1 MKEIDWDSL
10 RELITDGEQ
19 HFDVGQFDVISK
31 DKPSNN
37 FEIEMVK
44 GVSSYAQRKRIR
56 EYLEFLSKLPQTD
69 DILKIK
75 AQLYVSQS
83 KEYKQVYELMLNDL
97 NEIKSCLSVKAY
109 KAAIILSGSVLEAF
123 LLDWLSDRD
132 GRDYFEEPY
141 MIEKKGED
149 GKIHREKRSDLS
161 TYIEQ
166 IKEIEKPNWM
176 DSSKKAHFIRRKRN
190 NVHAKLCLKEGTEIN
205 EETCQKVLDYLVEII
220 ELKFSSWTLDKEP
233 DFIIRF

>member
-1 MKEIDWDSL
+1 MKEIDWDTL

-19 HFDVGQFDVISK
+19 LFDVGQFDVISK
-31 DKPSNN
+31 DKPSDNV
-37 FEIEMVK
+37 EIEMVK

-56 EYLEFLSKLPQTD
+56 EYMEFLSKLPQTD

-141 MIEKKGED
+141 MIEVMGED
-149 GKIHREKRSDLS
+149 EKIHREKRSDLS

-176 DSSKKAHFIRRKRN
+176 ESSEKAHFIRRKRN
-190 NVHAKLCLKEGTEIN
+190 NVHARLCLKEGTGIN
-205 EETCQKVLDYLVEII
+205 EKTCLSVIEYLREII
-220 ELKFSSWTLDKEP
+220 DTRFLPCIQEP
-233 DFIIRF
+233 D